1 MMHAGQHADIMQGS
15 FGSES
20 VVFVVEGDEATAS
33 AYVGFSVSEDVEEID
48 VAEFGEYFAS
58 F

>member
-1 MMHAGQHADIMQGS
+1 MMHARQHADIMQGS

-20 VVFVVEGDEATAS
+20 VVFVIEGDETAAS